1 MPDTATPTA
10 TMTYTTTP
18 TPTDT
23 PTATPTATFTPTN
36 TPTQIPPTATSTRT
50 ATQVNS
56 IHVGDLDRS
65 TTKSGTKWN
74 ATVTIYVHNGSE
86 QPMANV
92 TVAAQWTNGA
102 TGSASCRTNTS
113 GLCSISKTGLS
124 STTSSVTF
132 TVTKL
137 TLSGYSYTA
146 ASNHDP
152 DGDSNG
158 TVIVVTKP

>member
-1 MPDTATPTA
+1 
-10 TMTYTTTP
+10 
-18 TPTDT
+18 
-23 PTATPTATFTPTN
+23 
-36 TPTQIPPTATSTRT
+36 
-50 ATQVNS
+50 
-56 IHVGDLDRS
+56 VGDLDRS